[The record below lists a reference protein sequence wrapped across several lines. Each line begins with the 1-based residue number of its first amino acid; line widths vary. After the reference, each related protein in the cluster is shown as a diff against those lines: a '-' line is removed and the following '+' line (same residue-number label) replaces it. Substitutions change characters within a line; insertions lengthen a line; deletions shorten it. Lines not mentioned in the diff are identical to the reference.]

1 MKFLAKY
8 NNIVL
13 TCLVVFFVYIL
24 INHFFRINEGM
35 ESTKNEVY
43 QKTIDI
49 LNKEM
54 SKMKT
59 ELATYEKVV
68 NLNQTKVNALNA
80 QIQTKQT
87 EIDKIQNKIE
97 VDKMSK
103 ETE

>member
-24 INHFFRINEGM
+24 INHIFIINEGM

-43 QKTIDI
+43 EKTIDI

-54 SKMKT
+54 SKLKT

>member
-1 MKFLAKY
+1 
-8 NNIVL
+8 
-13 TCLVVFFVYIL
+13 
-24 INHFFRINEGM
+24 
-35 ESTKNEVY
+35 
-43 QKTIDI
+43 
-49 LNKEM
+49 M
-54 SKMKT
+54 SKLKT

>member
-1 MKFLAKY
+1 MKFLANY

-43 QKTIDI
+43 EKTIDI

-54 SKMKT
+54 SKLKT

-103 ETE
+103 EAE